1 MDEAIRLCEER
12 RERPGAG
19 VGDRIVLGRC
29 YLAAGRLLEA
39 RKEFERAL
47 SLDRENVAALKA
59 LAGIL
64 AHEGDD
70 HRAADLY
77 RAVCRIDPG
86 DLESQTALHQ
96 ISSGDYPEVR
106 SPDVV
111 IGQGELTWQP
121 VRLPR
126 EEEHLTE
133 LSLGL
138 RTIEAFD
145 ADSPKESTPSV
156 QEFREM
162 SIDAL
167 EAEPGAGG
175 PAAEASDVEVPTT
188 GERPAEA
195 SDIEAQAAG
204 EPPAEARA
212 LMDRLKTE
220 MTRARKAPVEK
231 SMDQNRGAF
240 EEWLKRINQGTDT

>member
-1 MDEAIRLCEER
+1 LPLAERLREEGRVDEAIRLCEGR

-39 RKEFERAL
+39 RDEFKGAL
-47 SLDRENVAALKA
+47 ALDRENVAALKA

-70 HRAADLY
+70 QRAADLY

-106 SPDVV
+106 NPDVV
-111 IGQGELTWQP
+111 IGKGELTWQP

-126 EEEHLTE
+126 EEE
-133 LSLGL
+133 
-138 RTIEAFD
+138 
-145 ADSPKESTPSV
+145 TP
-156 QEFREM
+156 
-162 SIDAL
+162 D
-167 EAEPGAGG
+167 
-175 PAAEASDVEVPTT
+175 
-188 GERPAEA
+188 
-195 SDIEAQAAG
+195 
-204 EPPAEARA
+204 RA
-212 LMDRLKTE
+212 LP
-220 MTRARKAPVEK
+220 RAPHH
-231 SMDQNRGAF
+231 
-240 EEWLKRINQGTDT
+240 